1 MRRAISLRPG
11 DKLFSILTVD
21 DEATICDVISDFLI
35 KRGYKVRKAQ
45 SGEEALELIDDDK
58 PNIVLLD
65 LNMPGMG
72 GEAAL
77 KEIKKRYQD
86 LPVIIV
92 TVIDNERK
100 ALDLLNKGA
109 SDYISKPVDLRYLER
124 SISAWESISINRF

>member
-1 MRRAISLRPG
+1 M
-11 DKLFSILTVD
+11 FSFLTVD

-77 KEIKKRYQD
+77 TEIKKRYQD
-86 LPVIIV
+86 IPVIIV

-109 SDYISKPVDLRYLER
+109 SDYIPKPLDLRYLER